1 MIAATNQLAS
11 FRAAELVEHS
21 ATFRE
26 AVLAIPDRVGQFIET
41 IDDAEAAGVAL
52 GDMEAVL
59 ESCRRRLKD
68 DVQAINAIQYGKLL
82 IAAKVGELL
91 PRQQGKRSDKETSEP
106 EVRKFSEK
114 AVAKFRKIADHK
126 GALDEYRRQVEAA
139 NEDGAEPVEMGLQPF
154 IRFTTTGTL
163 KPDPKPKD
171 EQFADLSEAIDGTH
185 AAIERLIK
193 RWPKH
198 LLPALGN
205 FLADKSKD
213 VLEGVYDDC

>member
-91 PRQQGKRSDKETSEP
+91 PRQQGKRSDKETS
-106 EVRKFSEK
+106 
-114 AVAKFRKIADHK
+114 
-126 GALDEYRRQVEAA
+126 
-139 NEDGAEPVEMGLQPF
+139 
-154 IRFTTTGTL
+154 
-163 KPDPKPKD
+163 
-171 EQFADLSEAIDGTH
+171 
-185 AAIERLIK
+185 
-193 RWPKH
+193 
-198 LLPALGN
+198 
-205 FLADKSKD
+205 
-213 VLEGVYDDC
+213 